1 MTGGRKNLKIAA
13 EQKEIFVQEGQSI
26 MQVVSLR
33 GSNVIEVMD
42 ARGEKSLARFPAT
55 MQRTMWIKRGSFVI
69 INESG
74 RDEAA
79 AAGSKVT
86 CEVSQVLFH
95 EQVRVLQKSPE
106 WPEIFKTATSDNAH
120 PQKVVSENTEKISST
135 FNEDEEEDDDLPPLE
150 ANLNRVRPYESAS
163 ESESGSDTESEPI
176 NQSSESPKLGVS

>member
-13 EQKEIFVQEGQSI
+13 EQKEIFLQEGQSI

-86 CEVSQVLFH
+86 CEVSQVLFY

-106 WPEIFKTATSDNAH
+106 WPEIFKTSTSDNAH
-120 PQKVVSENTEKISST
+120 PQKVVSEDTEKINST
-135 FNEDEEEDDDLPPLE
+135 YNEDEEEEDDDLPPLE
-150 ANLNRVRPYESAS
+150 ANLNRVKPYESAS
-163 ESESGSDTESEPI
+163 ESESGSDTEPEPI
-176 NQSSESPKLGVS
+176 NQSSKVGVS

>member
-1 MTGGRKNLKIAA
+1 MTGRRKNLKIAA

-33 GSNVIEVMD
+33 GSTVIEVMD

-55 MQRTMWIKRGSFVI
+55 MQRTMWINK
-69 INESG
+69 
-74 RDEAA
+74 
-79 AAGSKVT
+79 
-86 CEVSQVLFH
+86 VSQVLFH

-106 WPEIFKTATSDNAH
+106 WPKIFKTATSDNAH

-135 FNEDEEEDDDLPPLE
+135 YNQDEEDDDDLPPLE

-163 ESESGSDTESEPI
+163 ESELGSDTESEPI